1 MAVGNSGEPS
11 RVRRLVG
18 DLIRIHRVRAGL
30 TQKDAAD
37 KLLISESLMG
47 AVERAER
54 IPTLELLADADGVF
68 VAGGALKACI
78 ELIDEEKYP
87 AKFLDWARL
96 ERQARVISAYETMLI
111 PGLLQT
117 EAYAYALYRS
127 RKPAYTEDE
136 IVRHVE
142 ARLERQAVL
151 LRTPPPYVGF
161 VIEESILD
169 RTLGGA
175 EVLKEQLLHLLE
187 CMGRMNHLTVQVMPS
202 DQHTHAGL
210 MGPMQLM
217 CTAEGRNLVY
227 VEAQGGDRLISR
239 PEQVGDMFD
248 LFGILRAQALNPW
261 KSAEIIETKAR
272 QL

>member
-1 MAVGNSGEPS
+1 MAVGTSGEPS
-11 RVRRLVG
+11 QVRRLVG
-18 DLIRIHRVRAGL
+18 ELICIHRVRTGL

-37 KLLISESLMG
+37 ELLISESLMG
-47 AVERAER
+47 ASGRR
-54 IPTLELLADADGVF
+54 
-68 VAGGALKACI
+68 
-78 ELIDEEKYP
+78 
-87 AKFLDWARL
+87 ARL

-117 EAYAYALYRS
+117 KAYAYTLYRA

-151 LRTPPPYVGF
+151 MRKPPPYVGF
-161 VIEESILD
+161 VIEESILE

-187 CMGRMNHLTVQVMPS
+187 CMRRMNQLTVQVMPS

-210 MGPMQLM
+210 MGSMQLM

-227 VEAQGGDRLISR
+227 VEAQGGGRLISK
-239 PEQVGDMFD
+239 PEQVGDTFD

-261 KSAEIIETKAR
+261 KSAEITETKAR